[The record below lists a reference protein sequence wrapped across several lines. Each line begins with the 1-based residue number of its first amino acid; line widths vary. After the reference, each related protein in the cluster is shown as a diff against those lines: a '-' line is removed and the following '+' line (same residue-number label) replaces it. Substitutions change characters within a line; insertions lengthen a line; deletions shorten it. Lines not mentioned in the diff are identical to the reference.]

1 MKISIRPIVETDLI
15 SVVDLMRGFAE
26 YEDLSDYCTVTPEQL
41 RTAMFE
47 CGNFVDGLIA
57 LDGEKPVAYA
67 LFYPS
72 FSSFRGELGLY
83 LEDIYVLAD
92 YRRNDLGIRLL
103 KAIAA
108 HAAAR
113 GLERIDF
120 QVLDWNEPAVNFYLK
135 HGAEKNDD
143 ESHFKFAGDA
153 FCRLTAS

>member
-1 MKISIRPIVETDLI
+1 MEITIRPVIETDLE
-15 SVVDLMRGFAE
+15 SVVELMHDFAD
-26 YEDLSDYCTVTPEQL
+26 YEDLSAYCTVTSERLQA
-41 RTAMFE
+41 AMFE
-47 CGNFVDGLIA
+47 PGRFVDGLIA
-57 LDGEKPVAYA
+57 LDGEKSVAYA

-103 KAIAA
+103 RAIAA
-108 HAAAR
+108 HAAAN

-143 ESHFKFAGDA
+143 ESHFKFAADA
-153 FCRLTAS
+153 FRRLAML